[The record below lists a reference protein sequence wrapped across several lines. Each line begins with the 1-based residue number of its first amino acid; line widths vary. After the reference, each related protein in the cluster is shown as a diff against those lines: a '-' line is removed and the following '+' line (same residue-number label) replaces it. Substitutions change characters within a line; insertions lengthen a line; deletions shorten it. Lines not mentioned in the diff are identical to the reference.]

1 MAVKQ
6 GRELELHAIRELQ
19 HEMYNRQWKCMKLAK
34 RAKAEKLYGVLGY
47 KVAQVKLFTKLIQ
60 FLRGLELD
68 TLVITREEGGDR

>member
-1 MAVKQ
+1 
-6 GRELELHAIRELQ
+6 
-19 HEMYNRQWKCMKLAK
+19 MKLAK
-34 RAKAEKLYGVLGY
+34 RVRAEKLYNVLGY

>member
-6 GRELELHAIRELQ
+6 GRELERHAIRELQ

-34 RAKAEKLYGVLGY
+34 RAKAEKLYNMLGY
-47 KVAQVKLFTKLIQ
+47 KVAQVKIFAKLIQ
-60 FLRGLELD
+60 FLRELELD

>member
-6 GRELELHAIRELQ
+6 GRELERHAIRELQ

-34 RAKAEKLYGVLGY
+34 RAKDEELYNMLDY
-47 KVAQVKLFTKLIQ
+47 KVAQVKIFTKLIQ
-60 FLRGLELD
+60 FLQELELD